1 MITMI
6 CDKNDNNVNIFT
18 TIYNENNND
27 YDDKNGN
34 D

>member
-1 MITMI
+1 MI
-6 CDKNDNNVNIFT
+6 CDNNDNNVNIFT